1 MGEFTP
7 ATVDVPDLD
16 FVTAW
21 TLDDEILDL
30 IEFVPLK
37 PSDNYYKMKIRDYRK
52 NKEEFSRLFE
62 PFVFAIQT
70 HGSPHYSPEANFESY
85 LRTFDDDET

>member
-21 TLDDEILDL
+21 ILDDEILDL
-30 IEFVPLK
+30 IEFIPLK
-37 PSDNYYKMKIRDYRK
+37 YSTNYYKMRIKDYTT
-52 NKEEFSRLFE
+52 NKDKFSRLFE
-62 PFVFAIQT
+62 PFVSAIQT
-70 HGSPHYSPEANFESY
+70 H
-85 LRTFDDDET
+85 RI